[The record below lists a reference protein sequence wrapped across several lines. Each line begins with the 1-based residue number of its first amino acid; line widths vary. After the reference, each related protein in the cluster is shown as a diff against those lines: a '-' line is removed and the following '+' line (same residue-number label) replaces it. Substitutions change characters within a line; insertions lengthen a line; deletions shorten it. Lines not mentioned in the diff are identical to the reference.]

1 MIVVYSI
8 ANHIKKQ
15 QNLTKSSIK
24 IYVSF
29 IITFFILENKEK
41 NPQIFRLNWI
51 SLALI
56 CQQYKFVMKITRYI
70 HYFGFYLTK
79 CRFGMSFIFVWLLI
93 FGTSSRAFVKTHA
106 TF

>member
-15 QNLTKSSIK
+15 QNITKSSIK

-29 IITFFILENKEK
+29 IITFFFIENKEK

-79 CRFGMSFIFVWLLI
+79 CRFGMSFIFVW
-93 FGTSSRAFVKTHA
+93 RY
-106 TF
+106 

>member
-15 QNLTKSSIK
+15 QNITKSSIK

-41 NPQIFRLNWI
+41 KSPDFSSELDFIGSDLSTIQVRDENN
-51 SLALI
+51 
-56 CQQYKFVMKITRYI
+56 TI
-70 HYFGFYLTK
+70 HTLFWFL
-79 CRFGMSFIFVWLLI
+79 FN
-93 FGTSSRAFVKTHA
+93 
-106 TF
+106 